1 VGVVQQGYA
10 TPEDAAKALAEA
22 VRAGGRERAAGGTRP
37 GGARLAG
44 ERRPGDGSTPT
55 GKRFLTAYDRQHG
68 IRQLSDEPGDRCVV
82 GEDDWPFPAPVLR
95 QGERWVF
102 DSAAGR
108 EEILNRRIGRNELD
122 TIQTLLAIV
131 DAQREYAVG
140 DLDGNGSYDYA
151 RRFVSSEG
159 TRDGLF
165 WPVGADRAAKPARA
179 PARRSNARRLSRKD
193 AQWPADGVPR
203 LSLPDVSDRPGPG
216 RRGRRLQLSGR

>member
-1 VGVVQQGYA
+1 MIASTASDSYR
-10 TPEDAAKALAEA
+10 DM
-22 VRAGGRERAAGGTRP
+22 
-37 GGARLAG
+37 
-44 ERRPGDGSTPT
+44 PGDPV
-55 GKRFLTAYDRQHG
+55 
-68 IRQLSDEPGDRCVV
+68 VV

-95 QGERWVF
+95 QGERWLF

-165 WPVGADRAAKPARA
+165 WPVESRRAGKPPRGSVLAA
-179 PARRSNARRLSRKD
+179 AGARRLR
-193 AQWPADGVPR
+193 Q
-203 LSLPDVSDRPGPG
+203 
-216 RRGRRLQLSGR
+216 